1 MLTQEV
7 STLGRTRRA
16 LTQEFKREAVTLV
29 AENGHP
35 TAQVARELGL
45 PPNLFRRWTQEVA
58 SDPVAAFPG
67 TGRRNPHDEERA
79 RLQRDLARVTQ
90 ERDFFKSVA
99 AYCAKPSP

>member
-7 STLGRTRRA
+7 STMGRTRRA
-16 LTQEFKREAVTLV
+16 FTQEFKREAVTLV

-45 PPNLFRRWTQEVA
+45 PPNLFRRWTQAVA

-67 TGRRNPHDEERA
+67 KGRPTPHAEELA
-79 RLQRDLARVTQ
+79 RLKRDVARVTQ
-90 ERDFFKSVA
+90 ERDLLNSVA
-99 AYCAKPSP
+99 AYVAKPSP